1 MIFPEIFSFISS
13 SIKEKFSFLNYNN
26 IKQNI
31 LNLYIK
37 IIFIFSK
44 IQIFFFKINN
54 KITKSLQFILN
65 NKIKKEN
72 EIMQIKNN
80 GEIYIKHHEN
90 ELIKYFE
97 PENNNIFIF
106 SDNKNQE
113 KNKYINKVISNIE
126 PINIQ
131 YEESNIKFI
140 LLELK
145 IADFFIKIDLKT
157 DKYNFFIVNNI
168 INKNFLIYF
177 LNDFFICNLKKYYQN
192 IKEIESF
199 TIKLIDQ
206 NVNLKELEIS
216 DKKYILINK
225 NDYSYVNNYN

>member
-1 MIFPEIFSFISS
+1 MIFSEIFSFISS
-13 SIKEKFSFLNYNN
+13 IIKEKFSFLCYNN
-26 IKQNI
+26 IKKNT

-44 IQIFFFKINN
+44 IQIFFLKINN
-54 KITKSLQFILN
+54 KISKSLQFILN

-80 GEIYIKHHEN
+80 GEIHIKHHEN

-97 PENNNIFIF
+97 HENNNIFIF
-106 SDNKNQE
+106 SDNKNEE

-168 INKNFLIYF
+168 INKNFLSYF

-225 NDYSYVNNYN
+225 NDYSYVNN

>member
-1 MIFPEIFSFISS
+1 M
-13 SIKEKFSFLNYNN
+13 
-26 IKQNI
+26 

-44 IQIFFFKINN
+44 GQIILFKIHNKISKFLQNNYFFK
-54 KITKSLQFILN
+54 FLN

-72 EIMQIKNN
+72 EIMQIKSN
-80 GEIYIKHHEN
+80 GEIYIKYHEN
-90 ELIKYFE
+90 ELINYFE
-97 PENNNIFIF
+97 HENNNIFIF
-106 SDNKNQE
+106 SDYKNEE

-126 PINIQ
+126 PLNTQ
-131 YEESNIKFI
+131 YKESNIKFI
-140 LLELK
+140 LFELQIGEK
-145 IADFFIKIDLKT
+145 FFKIDLKT
-157 DKYNFFIVNNI
+157 DKYNFYIVNNI
-168 INKNFLIYF
+168 IDKKFLIYF

-192 IKEIESF
+192 IEEIESF

-225 NDYSYVNNYN
+225 NDYTYVNN